1 MNKREY
7 RLMEALNW
15 SKVPTAYAVRFAL
28 RPGPFKRVRRIPLTV
43 LAKLMALQVALVAN
57 FV

>member
-7 RLMEALNW
+7 RLMEGLSW
-15 SKVPTAYAVRFAL
+15 SRVPTAFAVRFAA
-28 RPGPFKRVRRIPLTV
+28 RPGPFKAVRRIPLSILV
-43 LAKLMALQVALVAN
+43 KLMAAQVAVVSN